1 MIIPMFIRVK
11 LPETKLKILKTIPGE
26 KKFITYRG
34 IKKKKMKQ
42 LYIRNNEGLKLIK

>member
-34 IKKKKMKQ
+34 IKKKMTQ

>member
-34 IKKKKMKQ
+34 IKKKKWHNFISETMKAW
-42 LYIRNNEGLKLIK
+42 N